1 MKDRVIVVFG
11 PTGTAGSGAIE
22 ACLDVVPYCKCY

>member
-22 ACLDVVPYCKCY
+22 ACLEGPGVAEVT